1 MIVRMT
7 CKVLAATAVA
17 GLSLLPLAARADVY
31 CPVRSSIFGTVA
43 SVRPY
48 QLTLQ
53 TTGDLGYIHVRLDR
67 PRTNTHGLPLRRG
80 IFAGIYGCLEPGGQR
95 FDAEEVTL
103 APSAAVY
110 AGYAH
115 RTYTLSGRI
124 IGRESGRVLLQTQSE
139 HGKVWLET
147 DRRDLRVGE
156 MVTAYG
162 HFDPRDGDFEVS
174 GIGPER

>member
-1 MIVRMT
+1 MT
-7 CKVLAATAVA
+7 YKLLVVTAAA
-17 GLSLLPLAARADVY
+17 GLSLFPIGARADVY

-48 QLTLQ
+48 QITLHAN
-53 TTGDLGYIHVRLDR
+53 GDLGFIHVRLNR
-67 PRTNTHGLPLRRG
+67 PRTNTHGLSTQPG
-80 IFAGIYGCLEPGGQR
+80 IFAGIYGCLEPGGRR
-95 FDAEEVTL
+95 FDADEVTL
-103 APSAAVY
+103 APSAAAY
-110 AGYAH
+110 EGYAH

-124 IGRESGRVLLQTQSE
+124 IGRENARVLLQTASE

-147 DRRDLRVGE
+147 GRRDLRVGE

-174 GIGPER
+174 GITRER